1 MIQDP
6 QPAPNLTKS
15 NHRLRAAF
23 QAVRL
28 YYVPAIAIGL
38 CYLAI
43 TMMWTLYAAY
53 VPVFLDADFGLRA
66 AAIGVVMMLDN
77 LSSLF
82 IQPWIGARS
91 DRLRARL
98 GRRLPIILA
107 AMPFAAL
114 GFVFIPVAAQVLG
127 SLLGFVAVVMVMLIG
142 MSAIRVPLFA
152 LMPDFTAPE
161 RRSTAN
167 GIINLFGGLGTL
179 IAALGLGALYRINRG
194 GPFWFAAGTL
204 VVTVLILVV
213 VIRKVAGDSLS
224 NAGPTDG
231 AADSLP
237 SNALSLLRDL
247 VVENWRGIPL
257 LLAAVFFY
265 TFGFNAVETFFI
277 LYGRSTFGIREEQAL
292 AILGVFFL
300 SYLVASVPAG
310 IAGERRGRL
319 KAMIV
324 GLVAIAVLI
333 GLGYWLATIPL
344 LFLFMPVG
352 GVVWALVNSNALP
365 AIVGTVDPARSG
377 SAVGLYYFATTLA
390 SIASPVVNGGLIEAS
405 GDNYKL
411 IMLTTSAA
419 AAAAVVC
426 LLALRVRNSATQTDL
441 ASGSAQEPAS

>member
-6 QPAPNLTKS
+6 SHQSTSAGPG
-15 NHRLRAAF
+15 HRVTMAL
-23 QAVRL
+23 QDVRR

-107 AMPFAAL
+107 AMPFAAV
-114 GFVFIPVAAQVLG
+114 GFVLIPVAAHTLG
-127 SLLGFVAVVMVMLIG
+127 SLVGFVAVIMIMLIS
-142 MSAIRVPLFA
+142 MSAMRVPLFA
-152 LMPDFTAPE
+152 LMPDFTPPQ

-179 IAALGLGALYRINRG
+179 IAALGLGTLYRINRG
-194 GPFWFAAGTL
+194 GPFWFAGAVL
-204 VVTVLILVV
+204 VITVLILVA
-213 VIRKVAGDSLS
+213 VIRRVAGDSLS
-224 NAGPTDG
+224 NAGPTED
-231 AADSLP
+231 ASDTLP
-237 SNALSLLRDL
+237 SNALSLLREML
-247 VVENWRGIPL
+247 VENWRGIPL

-277 LYGRSTFGIREEQAL
+277 LYGRTTFGIREEQAL

-310 IAGERRGRL
+310 IVGERRGRL
-319 KAMIV
+319 RAMIV
-324 GLVAIAVLI
+324 GLVAISLLI

-352 GVVWALVNSNALP
+352 GMVWALVNSNALP
-365 AIVGTVDPARSG
+365 AIVGTVAPARSG

-390 SIASPVVNGGLIEAS
+390 SIASPIVNGGLIEAS
-405 GDNYKL
+405 GDNYRL

-419 AAAAVVC
+419 AAAAVLC
-426 LLALRVRNSATQTDL
+426 LLLLRRSHSAAHSDL
-441 ASGSAQEPAS
+441 ASASAQETAS